1 MVKSDWV
8 TVWGFGA
15 DINAVG
21 KTLFIRKK
29 ASSAVERYPLDTI
42 SHLLIAGDNT
52 LHTSVLKKCAE
63 QKIPIS
69 FFDIHGKPI
78 QISGTEKAV
87 LSDAQKDIAVHS
99 YTLCMMTAA
108 LDSRLRYLHELSE
121 SHHNLYYQ
129 GEFDILI
136 QTRRE
141 LEYLITLA
149 ELERAYSLTRTMYY
163 EILSRAVPP
172 ELGYRHLTE
181 GPAKDSVNL
190 LISMGSAMLFSRI
203 SVACI
208 GVGLNKDMG
217 AVAGGCVREIME
229 PALAYVVD
237 RPVIEYAQEKALR
250 KIDCSRYSF
259 PEELKNRFSAEIVNR
274 MEKANIEEN
283 VQAYATAVKEHT
295 LPVYHFPK

>member
-1 MVKSDWV
+1 MMKSDWI
-8 TVWGFGA
+8 TLWGFGA

-29 ASSAVERYPLDTI
+29 ASSKVERYPLETV

-52 LHTSVLKKCAE
+52 LHTSVLRKCAE
-63 QKIPIS
+63 HQIPIS

-78 QISGTEKAV
+78 QFFENEKAV
-87 LSDAQKDIAVHS
+87 LADAQKEVAVHS

-121 SHHNLYYQ
+121 THNNLYYQ
-129 GEFDILI
+129 GEFDILT

-141 LEYLITLA
+141 LEYLITLP

-172 ELGYRHLTE
+172 ELGFHRLTE

-190 LISMGSAMLFSRI
+190 LISMGTAMLISRI
-203 SVACI
+203 SVACV
-208 GVGLNKDMG
+208 GAGLNKDIG

-229 PALAYVVD
+229 PALAFVVD
-237 RPVIEYAQEKALR
+237 RPVLDFAQEKSLR
-250 KIDCSRYSF
+250 KIDCSRYSL
-259 PEELKNRFSAEIVNR
+259 PEDLKGRFTAEIVNR
-274 MEKANIEEN
+274 MEMANIEEN

>member
-1 MVKSDWV
+1 MAKSDWV

-29 ASSAVERYPLDTI
+29 ASTKVERYPLDSV
-42 SHLLIAGDNT
+42 SHLLIAGDNI

-63 QKIPIS
+63 QNIPLS

-78 QISGTEKAV
+78 QLSGNENPV
-87 LSDAQKDIAVHS
+87 LVDSQREIAVHS

-108 LDSRLRYLHELSE
+108 MDSRLRYLHELSE
-121 SHHNLYYQ
+121 IHNNLYYQ
-129 GEFDILI
+129 GEFDILT

-141 LEYLITLA
+141 LEYLITLP

-172 ELGYRHLTE
+172 ELGYHRRVE

-190 LISMGSAMLFSRI
+190 LLSMGTAMLYSRI
-203 SVACI
+203 SVACT
-208 GVGLNKDMG
+208 GAGLNKDMG

-229 PALAYVVD
+229 PALAFVVD
-237 RPVIEYAQEKALR
+237 RPVIEFAQEKALR
-250 KIDCSRYSF
+250 NIVCSRYSLS
-259 PEELKNRFSAEIVNR
+259 EELKSRFTAEILNR
-274 MEKANIEEN
+274 MEMANIEEN